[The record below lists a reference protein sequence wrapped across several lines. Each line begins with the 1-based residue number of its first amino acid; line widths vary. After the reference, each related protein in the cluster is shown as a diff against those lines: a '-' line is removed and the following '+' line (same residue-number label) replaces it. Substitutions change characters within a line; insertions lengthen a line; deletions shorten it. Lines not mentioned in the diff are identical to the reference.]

1 MRFDMAFAGFGV
13 VARGLSELLMEK
25 QDELREKYGMEWRV
39 VAVSDKLTGDIA
51 NPDGLDLPLVVQAV
65 EEGRGL
71 VELDAPHKGFEVLEM
86 LEKGWGNTLVE
97 VTYTD
102 VKTGEPATA
111 HIRAALDKGMHVV
124 TTNKGPFIHHCRE
137 LMDLAEEKGVGL
149 GFDGVVMA
157 GTPTLGFGLRN
168 LAGSKFTSCKGI
180 LNGTTNYMLTEME
193 KGMSYDDVLKKAQ
206 ELGYA
211 EADPAGD
218 VEGWDALGKIVVL
231 ANLFLG
237 ASLTPDDI
245 PPEGITN
252 ITQDDIEKAKAEGAR
267 WKLIASATRDDSGN
281 VSASVR
287 PEMMPL
293 SDPLAGVMGPVNA
306 LTFECDTLGAVTVVG
321 PGAGKVETGFA
332 LLMDLLEINRRCG

>member
-1 MRFDMAFAGFGV
+1 MKFKIAFAGFGV

-25 QDELREKYGMEWRV
+25 KDELGSKYGLEWEV
-39 VAVSDKLTGDIA
+39 VAVSDNLKGAIMDP
-51 NPDGLDLPLVVQAV
+51 NGLDLAAIVKAV
-65 EEGRGL
+65 EEGTNIE
-71 VELDAPHKGFEVLEM
+71 ELDAPVKGFDVLEM
-86 LEKGWGNTLVE
+86 VEKSDANTLVE

-111 HIRAALDKGMHVV
+111 HIRAALKKGMNVV
-124 TTNKGPFIHHCRE
+124 TTNKGPFIHHCKE
-137 LMDLAEEKGVGL
+137 LLDMADEKGVGL

-157 GTPTLGFGLRN
+157 GTPTLGFGMRD
-168 LAGSKFTSCKGI
+168 LAGSKFTGAKGI

-193 KGMSYDDVLKKAQ
+193 KGKDYDAVLKKAQ

-245 PPEGITN
+245 QPEGITK
-252 ITQDDIEKAKAEGAR
+252 ITPADIEEAKSKGCR
-267 WKLIASATRDDSGN
+267 WKLIASATRDESGN
-281 VSASVR
+281 VSASVK
-287 PEMMPL
+287 PQMTPL
-293 SDPLAGVMGPVNA
+293 SDPLAGVSGPMNA
-306 LTFECDTLGAVTVVG
+306 LTFECDTLGEVTVVG
-321 PGAGKVETGFA
+321 PGAGKRETGFA
-332 LLMDLLEINRRCG
+332 LLMDLLEINRRS